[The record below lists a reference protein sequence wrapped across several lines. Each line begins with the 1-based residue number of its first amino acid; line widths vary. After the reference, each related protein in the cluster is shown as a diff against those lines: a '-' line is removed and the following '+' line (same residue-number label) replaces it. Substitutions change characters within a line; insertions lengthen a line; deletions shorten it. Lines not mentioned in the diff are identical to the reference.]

1 MCMYG
6 GSTDPA
12 ARNMI
17 QGIKNIIHE
26 GIGKRSIHDVCED
39 IHEYYER
46 EIRHHVDDQKEWTVE
61 SIKKHILETETD
73 VAIAMELDMRSIV
86 QCMQHLRDHM
96 IDDTTNMLYGPHLNS
111 YIKLS
116 AHLHKIAS
124 SNSKK

>member
-61 SIKKHILETETD
+61 SIKKHILETNPAFD
-73 VAIAMELDMRSIV
+73 L
-86 QCMQHLRDHM
+86 L
-96 IDDTTNMLYGPHLNS
+96 
-111 YIKLS
+111 K
-116 AHLHKIAS
+116 AS
-124 SNSKK
+124 SPNVFFNSCIILVFKLLVDTKGPKELTYTILIPNLTSLKNNFIP